1 MKKHTPESH
10 MEAFRTLAF
19 ACVASFVV
27 QTIFVFID
35 GATIGPLMSW
45 LNAGHSAIS
54 FFVGLW
60 LYVNRHDIPSVKSLE
75 IAFFIIS
82 APFLINTWVGESSGL
97 AMGQIRQP
105 FIPFQFLCIYVAVLS
120 PGRVLIAAAE
130 IVVTLCVAVAFWFF
144 LKAAQYPLTG
154 VTGEPY
160 ATLTFGLIAL
170 MMLSARAYRK
180 RIIQKL
186 EKTKAEAEAFERA
199 ARLFLAVRDRANSP
213 LQVIN
218 LCATLIQ
225 ARNPDEVETVER
237 LQRSLVKLQELTDI
251 LAETEIWRET
261 YKQGGDISKEIDKTF
276 SKLV

>member
-1 MKKHTPESH
+1 MNKHTSESH
-10 MEAFRTLAF
+10 MEAFRTLMF
-19 ACVASFVV
+19 ACIASFVV
-27 QTIFVFID
+27 QTIFIFID
-35 GATIGPLMSW
+35 GATIGSYVAW
-45 LNAGHSAIS
+45 LNAAHVAIS
-54 FFVGLW
+54 LIVGAW
-60 LYVNRHDIPSVKSLE
+60 LYVNRNDVPSIKSLE
-75 IAFFIIS
+75 IGFFIVS
-82 APFLINTWVGESSGL
+82 APFLVTTWVGETSGL
-97 AMGQIRQP
+97 ALGQLRQP
-105 FIPFQFLCIYVAVLS
+105 FIPFQFLCIYIAVLS

-130 IVVTLCVAVAFWFF
+130 IVVTLIVAVAFWFV
-144 LKAAQYPLTG
+144 LKAQYPLTG

-160 ATLTFGLIAL
+160 ATLTYGLISL
-170 MMLSARAYRK
+170 MLLSARAYR
-180 RIIQKL
+180 RSIVQKL

-261 YKQGGDISKEIDKTF
+261 YRQGGDISTEIDKTF
-276 SKLV
+276 NKLV

>member
-1 MKKHTPESH
+1 
-10 MEAFRTLAF
+10 MEAFRTLVF

-35 GATIGPLMSW
+35 GATISPLMSW
-45 LNAGHSAIS
+45 LNAAHSAIS
-54 FFVGLW
+54 LIVGLW
-60 LYVNRHDIPSVKSLE
+60 LYVNRKDIPSVKSLE
-75 IAFFIIS
+75 IAFLIIS
-82 APFLINTWVGESSGL
+82 APFLITTWVGESSGL

-105 FIPFQFLCIYVAVLS
+105 FIPFQFLCIYIAVLS

-130 IVVTLCVAVAFWFF
+130 IVVTLCVAVVFWFF

-160 ATLTFGLIAL
+160 ATLTYGLISL

-180 RIIQKL
+180 SIIQKL

-225 ARNPDEVETVER
+225 ARNPDEFETVER

-261 YKQGGDISKEIDKTF
+261 YKQGGDISTEIDKTF
-276 SKLV
+276 NKLV

>member
-1 MKKHTPESH
+1 MNKHTSESH
-10 MEAFRTLAF
+10 MEAFRTLMF
-19 ACVASFVV
+19 ACIASFVV
-27 QTIFVFID
+27 QTIFIFID
-35 GATIGPLMSW
+35 GATIGSYVAW
-45 LNAGHSAIS
+45 LNAAHVAIS
-54 FFVGLW
+54 LIVGAW
-60 LYVNRHDIPSVKSLE
+60 LYVNRNDVPSIESLE
-75 IAFFIIS
+75 IGFFIVS
-82 APFLINTWVGESSGL
+82 APFLVTTWVGETSGL
-97 AMGQIRQP
+97 ALGQLRQP
-105 FIPFQFLCIYVAVLS
+105 FIPFQFLCIYIAVLS

-130 IVVTLCVAVAFWFF
+130 IVVTLIVAVAFWFV
-144 LKAAQYPLTG
+144 LKAQYPLTG

-160 ATLTFGLIAL
+160 ATLTYGLISL
-170 MMLSARAYRK
+170 MLLSARAYR
-180 RIIQKL
+180 RSIVQKL

-261 YKQGGDISKEIDKTF
+261 YRQGGDISTEIDKTF
-276 SKLV
+276 NKLV

>member
-1 MKKHTPESH
+1 MNKHTPESH
-10 MEAFRTLAF
+10 MEAFRTLVF

-45 LNAGHSAIS
+45 LNAAHSAIS
-54 FFVGLW
+54 LIVGLW

-82 APFLINTWVGESSGL
+82 APFLITSWVGENSAL

-130 IVVTLCVAVAFWFF
+130 IVVTLCVAVTFWFF
-144 LKAAQYPLTG
+144 LKAQYPLTG

-160 ATLTFGLIAL
+160 ATLTYGLISL

-180 RIIQKL
+180 SIIQKL

-261 YKQGGDISKEIDKTF
+261 YKQGGDISTEIDKTF
-276 SKLV
+276 NKLV